1 MSGATKRFRCL
12 PPHGIGLRPL
22 EPYAE
27 LGIMFSCSSTPL
39 FEAIRDCAA
48 VAVGWVEVSEIDRLN
63 IYWAAMLARQ
73 HAVEAPVLMPA
84 HVLVD
89 GKRRIARVKL
99 PQTPRPIHPRPN
111 ADAPMRTL
119 HGSHGECPSHGVA
132 VASVCRLSAGR
143 RGFLNLS
150 RKIRRRKLLAVDITS
165 SRRSCQ
171 VIATLQK

>member
-73 HAVEAPVLMPA
+73 HGACVGRWQAA
-84 HVLVD
+84 D
-89 GKRRIARVKL
+89 CKSKAA
-99 PQTPRPIHPRPN
+99 
-111 ADAPMRTL
+111 ADAAPNT
-119 HGSHGECPSHGVA
+119 PS
-132 VASVCRLSAGR
+132 
-143 RGFLNLS
+143 
-150 RKIRRRKLLAVDITS
+150 T
-165 SRRSCQ
+165 
-171 VIATLQK
+171 